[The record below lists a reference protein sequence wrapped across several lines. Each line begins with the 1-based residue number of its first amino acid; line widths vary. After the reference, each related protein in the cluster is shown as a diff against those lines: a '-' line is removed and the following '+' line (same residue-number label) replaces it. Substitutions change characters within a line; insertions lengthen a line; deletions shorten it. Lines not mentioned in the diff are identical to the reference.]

1 MKYGYYKDKYRSI
14 SIKLDQV
21 KDADV
26 IQYLDKCS
34 AKGYG
39 PKAQIC
45 GLIRQQMAYEILI
58 MKSGLFR
65 DEEVKPFKDPEVES
79 DG

>member
-26 IQYLDKCS
+26 IDFLTGDPDR
-34 AKGYG
+34 G
-39 PKAQIC
+39 PKAIIC
-45 GLIRQQMAYEILI
+45 GLV
-58 MKSGLFR
+58 R
-65 DEEVKPFKDPEVES
+65 DEIIARILFPLMKDPEVES